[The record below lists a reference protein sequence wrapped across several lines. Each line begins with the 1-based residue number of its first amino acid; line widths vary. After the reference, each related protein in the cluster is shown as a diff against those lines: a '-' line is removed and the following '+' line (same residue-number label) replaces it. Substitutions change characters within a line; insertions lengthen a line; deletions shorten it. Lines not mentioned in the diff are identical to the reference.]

1 MIEFIISILVPIL
14 GGLGVSEADVTTYVT
29 NCSGYI
35 YAILISILVL
45 IVLLVA
51 AHFIAPKG
59 KRHLVRWGASLAW
72 VLALVTMVNMVCYG
86 PLYTN
91 LSVVLNGGGTVSD
104 EAKAASNEVIK
115 KVGEEG
121 MVLVK
126 NNGLLPLSSDVDSM
140 NVFGWASTNPIYGGT
155 GSGSADTSSVVSIL
169 QSLSDAGYKTNES
182 LTKMYTDYRA
192 DRPAATILGGDG
204 SFDITLPEPTADYY
218 TDDVMGEAESF
229 SDVAMVVISRG
240 GGEGYDLPTDM
251 NSVIHGTYNVA
262 DEVSVNP
269 ANYAYTNISY
279 TNNGDYDDFDAG
291 ESYLELSNTEE
302 AMLDKVCSEFSKVIV
317 VINANN
323 PMELDWVDNYDSIG
337 AVILAPG
344 TGQTGMAALG
354 EIINGSVNPSGK
366 TVDTYVKDLT
376 QTPYYNNIGAFA
388 YNNVDDLKEAIAASD
403 TAYEGTVSF
412 VDYVEGIYVGY
423 KYYETAS
430 DDGVINYEDVVKY
443 PFGYGLSYTTF
454 EQKMNDFSDN
464 GDNVTFNVTVT
475 NTGDVAGKD
484 VVEVYFT
491 PPYTN
496 GGIEKASVNLIDYAK
511 TGEIAPG
518 ESETVEFTINKEDMA
533 SYDANEIKVAGG
545 GYILE
550 AGEYTV
556 SVRSDSHTVLDQA
569 TFTVDSD
576 INYSE
581 SARTTDN
588 VVATNQLNDYTAGNV
603 TYLSRA
609 DGFANYAEATAA
621 PAEEAYVMDDATRKE
636 VEANSTAYYDS
647 TAYDN
652 AEDTM
657 PTLGSD
663 NGLTLADLTGK
674 AYDDPMWDQLLDQM
688 SFEDMSLLVNLGGW
702 QTAQIDSVGKV
713 ATSDCDGPAGVNNF
727 ITGTYGTPYPT
738 EVLMAQTWN
747 TDLLYDL
754 GLAMGQEYADV
765 NNYGVYGP
773 AMNTHRSAFAGRNF
787 EYYSED
793 GVLAGKLAAAQV
805 NAMATKGTYN
815 YIKHFAF
822 NDQENHRGDRDG
834 QFSVATW
841 FNEQSAR
848 EIYLVPFEMCMKV
861 GDVTLNYVEKQEDG
875 SYANA
880 SKSIRASQGVMTSFN
895 RAGAT
900 WAGGDYGL
908 ITGILRNEWAFDG
921 IVMTDNANTGVF
933 MDGYQMTEA
942 GADVKLTSLPAS
954 ARYNFDKSDSA
965 TYYYARQA
973 MHRVLYTIANSK
985 SMNGAMPGSQ
995 IKDGMRISDKIKLA
1009 IDIIFGLLIVL
1020 EVYRIFR
1027 LFRPTKKKLAKLQ
1040 AKAEK
1045 KAQKKQM

>member
-1 MIEFIISILVPIL
+1 MIDYNYKVRNGQNKSWEDLEMIEFIISILVPIL

-35 YAILISILVL
+35 YAIFISILVL

-126 NNGLLPLSSDVDSM
+126 NNGLLPLSNDVDSM

-192 DRPAATILGGDG
+192 GRPAATILGGDG

-218 TDDVMGEAESF
+218 TDDVMSEAESF

-269 ANYAYTNISY
+269 ANYSYTNISY

-388 YNNVDDLKEAIAASD
+388 
-403 TAYEGTVSF
+403 
-412 VDYVEGIYVGY
+412 
-423 KYYETAS
+423 
-430 DDGVINYEDVVKY
+430 
-443 PFGYGLSYTTF
+443 
-454 EQKMNDFSDN
+454 
-464 GDNVTFNVTVT
+464 
-475 NTGDVAGKD
+475 
-484 VVEVYFT
+484 
-491 PPYTN
+491 
-496 GGIEKASVNLIDYAK
+496 
-511 TGEIAPG
+511 
-518 ESETVEFTINKEDMA
+518 
-533 SYDANEIKVAGG
+533 
-545 GYILE
+545 
-550 AGEYTV
+550 
-556 SVRSDSHTVLDQA
+556 
-569 TFTVDSD
+569 
-576 INYSE
+576 
-581 SARTTDN
+581 
-588 VVATNQLNDYTAGNV
+588 
-603 TYLSRA
+603 
-609 DGFANYAEATAA
+609 
-621 PAEEAYVMDDATRKE
+621 
-636 VEANSTAYYDS
+636 
-647 TAYDN
+647 
-652 AEDTM
+652 
-657 PTLGSD
+657 
-663 NGLTLADLTGK
+663 
-674 AYDDPMWDQLLDQM
+674 
-688 SFEDMSLLVNLGGW
+688 
-702 QTAQIDSVGKV
+702 
-713 ATSDCDGPAGVNNF
+713 
-727 ITGTYGTPYPT
+727 
-738 EVLMAQTWN
+738 
-747 TDLLYDL
+747 
-754 GLAMGQEYADV
+754 
-765 NNYGVYGP
+765 
-773 AMNTHRSAFAGRNF
+773 GRNF

-815 YIKHFAF
+815 YIKHFAL
-822 NDQENHRGDRDG
+822 NDQETNRCA
-834 QFSVATW
+834 FLLTYS
-841 FNEQSAR
+841 NEQAIR
-848 EIYLVPFEMCMKV
+848 EIYLKPFELCIK
-861 GDVTLNYVEKQEDG
+861 NFDG
-875 SYANA
+875 TQIA
-880 SKSIRASQGVMTSFN
+880 VMSSFN
-895 RAGAT
+895 WIGTVPACANEDT
-900 WAGGDYGL
+900 L
-908 ITGILRNEWAFDG
+908 TTILRNEWGFQGMVITDYDG
-921 IVMTDNANTGVF
+921 SYGYMITDHCVRTGNDLMLGFSSQASNQLTNT
-933 MDGYQMTEA
+933 E
-942 GADVKLTSLPAS
+942 
-954 ARYNFDKSDSA
+954 SA
-965 TYYYARQA
+965 TLNNALRTSCKNI
-973 MHRVLYTIANSK
+973 MYTIANSGYYTNTTDD
-985 SMNGAMPGSQ
+985 S
-995 IKDGMRISDKIKLA
+995 GMSNMTKLFVT
-1009 IDIIFGLLIVL
+1009 IDVVTVLLVVLCMALVIVRYRKKHAKTTA
-1020 EVYRIFR
+1020 EVT
-1027 LFRPTKKKLAKLQ
+1027 PE
-1040 AKAEK
+1040 EK
-1045 KAQKKQM
+1045 KEE

>member
-35 YAILISILVL
+35 YAIFISILVL

-126 NNGLLPLSSDVDSM
+126 NNGLLPLSNDVDSM

-192 DRPAATILGGDG
+192 GRPAATILGGDG

-218 TDDVMGEAESF
+218 TDDVMSEAESF

-269 ANYAYTNISY
+269 ANYSYTNISY

-388 YNNVDDLKEAIAASD
+388 
-403 TAYEGTVSF
+403 
-412 VDYVEGIYVGY
+412 
-423 KYYETAS
+423 
-430 DDGVINYEDVVKY
+430 
-443 PFGYGLSYTTF
+443 
-454 EQKMNDFSDN
+454 
-464 GDNVTFNVTVT
+464 
-475 NTGDVAGKD
+475 
-484 VVEVYFT
+484 
-491 PPYTN
+491 
-496 GGIEKASVNLIDYAK
+496 
-511 TGEIAPG
+511 
-518 ESETVEFTINKEDMA
+518 
-533 SYDANEIKVAGG
+533 
-545 GYILE
+545 
-550 AGEYTV
+550 
-556 SVRSDSHTVLDQA
+556 
-569 TFTVDSD
+569 
-576 INYSE
+576 
-581 SARTTDN
+581 
-588 VVATNQLNDYTAGNV
+588 
-603 TYLSRA
+603 
-609 DGFANYAEATAA
+609 
-621 PAEEAYVMDDATRKE
+621 
-636 VEANSTAYYDS
+636 
-647 TAYDN
+647 
-652 AEDTM
+652 
-657 PTLGSD
+657 
-663 NGLTLADLTGK
+663 
-674 AYDDPMWDQLLDQM
+674 
-688 SFEDMSLLVNLGGW
+688 
-702 QTAQIDSVGKV
+702 
-713 ATSDCDGPAGVNNF
+713 
-727 ITGTYGTPYPT
+727 
-738 EVLMAQTWN
+738 
-747 TDLLYDL
+747 
-754 GLAMGQEYADV
+754 
-765 NNYGVYGP
+765 
-773 AMNTHRSAFAGRNF
+773 GRNF

-815 YIKHFAF
+815 YIKHFAL
-822 NDQENHRGDRDG
+822 NDQETNRCA
-834 QFSVATW
+834 FLLTYS
-841 FNEQSAR
+841 NEQAIR
-848 EIYLVPFEMCMKV
+848 EIYLKPFELCIK
-861 GDVTLNYVEKQEDG
+861 NFDG
-875 SYANA
+875 TQIA
-880 SKSIRASQGVMTSFN
+880 VMSSFN
-895 RAGAT
+895 WIGTVPACANEDT
-900 WAGGDYGL
+900 L
-908 ITGILRNEWAFDG
+908 TTILRNEWGFQGMVITDYDG
-921 IVMTDNANTGVF
+921 SYGYMITDHCVRTGNDLMLGFSSQASNQLTNT
-933 MDGYQMTEA
+933 E
-942 GADVKLTSLPAS
+942 
-954 ARYNFDKSDSA
+954 SA
-965 TYYYARQA
+965 TLNNALRTSCKNI
-973 MHRVLYTIANSK
+973 MYTIANSGYYTNTTDD
-985 SMNGAMPGSQ
+985 S
-995 IKDGMRISDKIKLA
+995 GMSNMTKLFVT
-1009 IDIIFGLLIVL
+1009 IDVVTVLLVVLCMALVIVRYRKKHAKTTA
-1020 EVYRIFR
+1020 EVT
-1027 LFRPTKKKLAKLQ
+1027 PE
-1040 AKAEK
+1040 EK
-1045 KAQKKQM
+1045 KEE

>member
-302 AMLDKVCSEFSKVIV
+302 AMLDKVCSECSKVIV

-388 YNNVDDLKEAIAASD
+388 
-403 TAYEGTVSF
+403 
-412 VDYVEGIYVGY
+412 
-423 KYYETAS
+423 
-430 DDGVINYEDVVKY
+430 
-443 PFGYGLSYTTF
+443 
-454 EQKMNDFSDN
+454 
-464 GDNVTFNVTVT
+464 
-475 NTGDVAGKD
+475 
-484 VVEVYFT
+484 
-491 PPYTN
+491 
-496 GGIEKASVNLIDYAK
+496 
-511 TGEIAPG
+511 
-518 ESETVEFTINKEDMA
+518 
-533 SYDANEIKVAGG
+533 
-545 GYILE
+545 
-550 AGEYTV
+550 
-556 SVRSDSHTVLDQA
+556 
-569 TFTVDSD
+569 
-576 INYSE
+576 
-581 SARTTDN
+581 
-588 VVATNQLNDYTAGNV
+588 
-603 TYLSRA
+603 
-609 DGFANYAEATAA
+609 
-621 PAEEAYVMDDATRKE
+621 
-636 VEANSTAYYDS
+636 
-647 TAYDN
+647 
-652 AEDTM
+652 
-657 PTLGSD
+657 
-663 NGLTLADLTGK
+663 
-674 AYDDPMWDQLLDQM
+674 
-688 SFEDMSLLVNLGGW
+688 
-702 QTAQIDSVGKV
+702 
-713 ATSDCDGPAGVNNF
+713 
-727 ITGTYGTPYPT
+727 
-738 EVLMAQTWN
+738 
-747 TDLLYDL
+747 
-754 GLAMGQEYADV
+754 
-765 NNYGVYGP
+765 
-773 AMNTHRSAFAGRNF
+773 GRNF

-815 YIKHFAF
+815 YIKHFAL
-822 NDQENHRGDRDG
+822 NDQETNRCA
-834 QFSVATW
+834 FLLTYS
-841 FNEQSAR
+841 NEQAIR
-848 EIYLVPFEMCMKV
+848 EIYLKPFELCIK
-861 GDVTLNYVEKQEDG
+861 NFDG
-875 SYANA
+875 TQIA
-880 SKSIRASQGVMTSFN
+880 VMSSFN
-895 RAGAT
+895 WIGTVPACANEDT
-900 WAGGDYGL
+900 L
-908 ITGILRNEWAFDG
+908 TTILRNEWGFQGMVITDYDG
-921 IVMTDNANTGVF
+921 SYGYMITDHCVRTGNDLMLGFSSQASNQLTNT
-933 MDGYQMTEA
+933 E
-942 GADVKLTSLPAS
+942 
-954 ARYNFDKSDSA
+954 SA
-965 TYYYARQA
+965 TLNNALRTSCKNI
-973 MHRVLYTIANSK
+973 MYTIANSGYYTNTTDD
-985 SMNGAMPGSQ
+985 S
-995 IKDGMRISDKIKLA
+995 GMSNMTKLFVT
-1009 IDIIFGLLIVL
+1009 IDVVTVLLVVLCMALVIVRYRKKHAKTTA
-1020 EVYRIFR
+1020 EVT
-1027 LFRPTKKKLAKLQ
+1027 PE
-1040 AKAEK
+1040 EK
-1045 KAQKKQM
+1045 KEE

>member
-569 TFTVDSD
+569 NFTVDSD

-581 SARTTDN
+581 NARTTDN
-588 VVATNQLNDYTAGNV
+588 V
-603 TYLSRA
+603 
-609 DGFANYAEATAA
+609 
-621 PAEEAYVMDDATRKE
+621 
-636 VEANSTAYYDS
+636 
-647 TAYDN
+647 
-652 AEDTM
+652 
-657 PTLGSD
+657 
-663 NGLTLADLTGK
+663 
-674 AYDDPMWDQLLDQM
+674 
-688 SFEDMSLLVNLGGW
+688 
-702 QTAQIDSVGKV
+702 V

-815 YIKHFAF
+815 YIKHFAL
-822 NDQENHRGDRDG
+822 NDQETNRCA
-834 QFSVATW
+834 FLLTYS
-841 FNEQSAR
+841 NEQAIR
-848 EIYLVPFEMCMKV
+848 EIYLKPFELCIK
-861 GDVTLNYVEKQEDG
+861 NFDG
-875 SYANA
+875 TQIA
-880 SKSIRASQGVMTSFN
+880 VMSSFN
-895 RAGAT
+895 WIGTVPACANEDT
-900 WAGGDYGL
+900 L
-908 ITGILRNEWAFDG
+908 TTILRNEWGFQGMVITDYDG
-921 IVMTDNANTGVF
+921 SYGYMITDHCVRTGNDLMLGFSSQASNQLTNT
-933 MDGYQMTEA
+933 E
-942 GADVKLTSLPAS
+942 
-954 ARYNFDKSDSA
+954 SA
-965 TYYYARQA
+965 TLNNALRTSCKNI
-973 MHRVLYTIANSK
+973 MYTIANSGYYTNTTDD
-985 SMNGAMPGSQ
+985 S
-995 IKDGMRISDKIKLA
+995 GMSNMTKLFVT
-1009 IDIIFGLLIVL
+1009 IDVVTVLLVVLCMALVIVRYRKKHAKTAA
-1020 EVYRIFR
+1020 EVT
-1027 LFRPTKKKLAKLQ
+1027 PE
-1040 AKAEK
+1040 EK
-1045 KAQKKQM
+1045 KEE

>member
-443 PFGYGLSYTTF
+443 L
-454 EQKMNDFSDN
+454 
-464 GDNVTFNVTVT
+464 
-475 NTGDVAGKD
+475 
-484 VVEVYFT
+484 
-491 PPYTN
+491 
-496 GGIEKASVNLIDYAK
+496 
-511 TGEIAPG
+511 
-518 ESETVEFTINKEDMA
+518 
-533 SYDANEIKVAGG
+533 
-545 GYILE
+545 
-550 AGEYTV
+550 
-556 SVRSDSHTVLDQA
+556 
-569 TFTVDSD
+569 
-576 INYSE
+576 
-581 SARTTDN
+581 
-588 VVATNQLNDYTAGNV
+588 
-603 TYLSRA
+603 
-609 DGFANYAEATAA
+609 
-621 PAEEAYVMDDATRKE
+621 
-636 VEANSTAYYDS
+636 
-647 TAYDN
+647 
-652 AEDTM
+652 
-657 PTLGSD
+657 
-663 NGLTLADLTGK
+663 
-674 AYDDPMWDQLLDQM
+674 
-688 SFEDMSLLVNLGGW
+688 
-702 QTAQIDSVGKV
+702 
-713 ATSDCDGPAGVNNF
+713 
-727 ITGTYGTPYPT
+727 
-738 EVLMAQTWN
+738 
-747 TDLLYDL
+747 
-754 GLAMGQEYADV
+754 
-765 NNYGVYGP
+765 
-773 AMNTHRSAFAGRNF
+773 
-787 EYYSED
+787 
-793 GVLAGKLAAAQV
+793 
-805 NAMATKGTYN
+805 
-815 YIKHFAF
+815 
-822 NDQENHRGDRDG
+822 
-834 QFSVATW
+834 
-841 FNEQSAR
+841 
-848 EIYLVPFEMCMKV
+848 
-861 GDVTLNYVEKQEDG
+861 
-875 SYANA
+875 
-880 SKSIRASQGVMTSFN
+880 
-895 RAGAT
+895 
-900 WAGGDYGL
+900 
-908 ITGILRNEWAFDG
+908 
-921 IVMTDNANTGVF
+921 
-933 MDGYQMTEA
+933 
-942 GADVKLTSLPAS
+942 
-954 ARYNFDKSDSA
+954 
-965 TYYYARQA
+965 
-973 MHRVLYTIANSK
+973 
-985 SMNGAMPGSQ
+985 
-995 IKDGMRISDKIKLA
+995 
-1009 IDIIFGLLIVL
+1009 
-1020 EVYRIFR
+1020 
-1027 LFRPTKKKLAKLQ
+1027 
-1040 AKAEK
+1040 
-1045 KAQKKQM
+1045 

>member
-14 GGLGVSEADVTTYVT
+14 GGLGVSEADVTTDVT

-262 DEVSVNP
+262 DKVSVNP

-388 YNNVDDLKEAIAASD
+388 
-403 TAYEGTVSF
+403 
-412 VDYVEGIYVGY
+412 
-423 KYYETAS
+423 
-430 DDGVINYEDVVKY
+430 
-443 PFGYGLSYTTF
+443 
-454 EQKMNDFSDN
+454 
-464 GDNVTFNVTVT
+464 
-475 NTGDVAGKD
+475 
-484 VVEVYFT
+484 
-491 PPYTN
+491 
-496 GGIEKASVNLIDYAK
+496 
-511 TGEIAPG
+511 
-518 ESETVEFTINKEDMA
+518 
-533 SYDANEIKVAGG
+533 
-545 GYILE
+545 
-550 AGEYTV
+550 
-556 SVRSDSHTVLDQA
+556 
-569 TFTVDSD
+569 
-576 INYSE
+576 
-581 SARTTDN
+581 
-588 VVATNQLNDYTAGNV
+588 
-603 TYLSRA
+603 
-609 DGFANYAEATAA
+609 
-621 PAEEAYVMDDATRKE
+621 
-636 VEANSTAYYDS
+636 
-647 TAYDN
+647 
-652 AEDTM
+652 
-657 PTLGSD
+657 
-663 NGLTLADLTGK
+663 
-674 AYDDPMWDQLLDQM
+674 
-688 SFEDMSLLVNLGGW
+688 
-702 QTAQIDSVGKV
+702 
-713 ATSDCDGPAGVNNF
+713 
-727 ITGTYGTPYPT
+727 
-738 EVLMAQTWN
+738 
-747 TDLLYDL
+747 
-754 GLAMGQEYADV
+754 
-765 NNYGVYGP
+765 
-773 AMNTHRSAFAGRNF
+773 GRNF

-815 YIKHFAF
+815 YIKHFAL
-822 NDQENHRGDRDG
+822 NDQETNRCA
-834 QFSVATW
+834 FLLTYS
-841 FNEQSAR
+841 NEQAIR
-848 EIYLVPFEMCMKV
+848 EIYLKPFELCIK
-861 GDVTLNYVEKQEDG
+861 NFDG
-875 SYANA
+875 TQIA
-880 SKSIRASQGVMTSFN
+880 VMSSFN
-895 RAGAT
+895 WIGTVPACSNEDT
-900 WAGGDYGL
+900 L
-908 ITGILRNEWAFDG
+908 TTILRNEWGFQGMVITDYDG
-921 IVMTDNANTGVF
+921 SYGYMITDHCVRTGNDLMLGFSSQASNQLTNT
-933 MDGYQMTEA
+933 E
-942 GADVKLTSLPAS
+942 
-954 ARYNFDKSDSA
+954 SA
-965 TYYYARQA
+965 TLNNALRTSCKNI
-973 MHRVLYTIANSK
+973 MYTIANSGYYTNTTDD
-985 SMNGAMPGSQ
+985 S
-995 IKDGMRISDKIKLA
+995 GMSNMTKLFVT
-1009 IDIIFGLLIVL
+1009 IDVVTVLLVVLCMALVIVRYRKKHAKTAA
-1020 EVYRIFR
+1020 EVT
-1027 LFRPTKKKLAKLQ
+1027 PE
-1040 AKAEK
+1040 EK
-1045 KAQKKQM
+1045 KEE

>member
-1 MIEFIISILVPIL
+1 MISGGIVMSTNMFGVPVE
-14 GGLGVSEADVTTYVT
+14 GFAQKSKEAATE
-29 NCSGYI
+29 G
-35 YAILISILVL
+35 
-45 IVLLVA
+45 IVLL
-51 AHFIAPKG
+51 K
-59 KRHLVRWGASLAW
+59 
-72 VLALVTMVNMVCYG
+72 NE
-86 PLYTN
+86 
-91 LSVVLNGGGTVSD
+91 GG
-104 EAKAASNEVIK
+104 
-115 KVGEEG
+115 
-121 MVLVK
+121 M
-126 NNGLLPLSSDVDSM
+126 LPLTQEDKIS
-140 NVFGWASTNPIYGGT
+140 VFGRPQIEYYRSGT
-155 GSGSADTSSVVSIL
+155 GSGGAVNVEYATNIL
-169 QSLSDAGYKTNES
+169 DGFENSNLNIDETLVEKYKNWLKDHPFDNGGGGWACEPWFQKDMPIDEAFAKEQAAKTNKALYIIGRTAGEDKDNAIWQGS
-182 LTKMYTDYRA
+182 YILTDEEKENLRNITKAFDNVCIVLNVSNIIDLSWINDEEYN
-192 DRPAATILGGDG
+192 G
-204 SFDITLPEPTADYY
+204 SIK
-218 TDDVMGEAESF
+218 
-229 SDVAMVVISRG
+229 
-240 GGEGYDLPTDM
+240 
-251 NSVIHGTYNVA
+251 SVIIVWQGGMEGGTAVV
-262 DEVSVNP
+262 DV
-269 ANYAYTNISY
+269 
-279 TNNGDYDDFDAG
+279 
-291 ESYLELSNTEE
+291 LS
-302 AMLDKVCSEFSKVIV
+302 
-317 VINANN
+317 
-323 PMELDWVDNYDSIG
+323 G
-337 AVILAPG
+337 AE
-344 TGQTGMAALG
+344 T
-354 EIINGSVNPSGK
+354 PSGK
-366 TVDTYVKDLT
+366 LADTIAYSIEDYPSTKNFGNEFKNLYEEDI
-376 QTPYYNNIGAFA
+376 YIGYRYFETFA
-388 YNNVDDLKEAIAASD
+388 PDKVQFE
-403 TAYEGTVSF
+403 
-412 VDYVEGIYVGY
+412 
-423 KYYETAS
+423 
-430 DDGVINYEDVVKY
+430 
-443 PFGYGLSYTTF
+443 FGYGLSYTTF

-569 TFTVDSD
+569 NFTVDSD

-581 SARTTDN
+581 NARTTDN
-588 VVATNQLNDYTAGNV
+588 VAATNQLNDYTAGNV

-815 YIKHFAF
+815 YIKHFAL
-822 NDQENHRGDRDG
+822 NDQETNRCA
-834 QFSVATW
+834 FLLTYS
-841 FNEQSAR
+841 NEQAIR
-848 EIYLVPFEMCMKV
+848 EIYLKPFELCIK
-861 GDVTLNYVEKQEDG
+861 NFDG
-875 SYANA
+875 TQIA
-880 SKSIRASQGVMTSFN
+880 VMSSFN
-895 RAGAT
+895 WIGTVPACANEDT
-900 WAGGDYGL
+900 L
-908 ITGILRNEWAFDG
+908 TTILRNEWGFQGMVITDYDG
-921 IVMTDNANTGVF
+921 SYGYMITDHCVRTGNDLMLGFSSQASNQLTNT
-933 MDGYQMTEA
+933 E
-942 GADVKLTSLPAS
+942 
-954 ARYNFDKSDSA
+954 SA
-965 TYYYARQA
+965 TLNNALRTSCKNI
-973 MHRVLYTIANSK
+973 MYTIANSGYYTNTTDD
-985 SMNGAMPGSQ
+985 S
-995 IKDGMRISDKIKLA
+995 GMSNMTKLFVT
-1009 IDIIFGLLIVL
+1009 IDVVTVLLVVLCMALVIVRYRKKHAKTTA
-1020 EVYRIFR
+1020 EVT
-1027 LFRPTKKKLAKLQ
+1027 PE
-1040 AKAEK
+1040 EK
-1045 KAQKKQM
+1045 KEE

>member
-35 YAILISILVL
+35 YAIFISILVL

-192 DRPAATILGGDG
+192 GRPAATILGGDG

-218 TDDVMGEAESF
+218 TDDVMSEAESF

-262 DEVSVNP
+262 DKVSVNP

-388 YNNVDDLKEAIAASD
+388 
-403 TAYEGTVSF
+403 
-412 VDYVEGIYVGY
+412 
-423 KYYETAS
+423 
-430 DDGVINYEDVVKY
+430 
-443 PFGYGLSYTTF
+443 
-454 EQKMNDFSDN
+454 
-464 GDNVTFNVTVT
+464 
-475 NTGDVAGKD
+475 
-484 VVEVYFT
+484 
-491 PPYTN
+491 
-496 GGIEKASVNLIDYAK
+496 
-511 TGEIAPG
+511 
-518 ESETVEFTINKEDMA
+518 
-533 SYDANEIKVAGG
+533 
-545 GYILE
+545 
-550 AGEYTV
+550 
-556 SVRSDSHTVLDQA
+556 
-569 TFTVDSD
+569 
-576 INYSE
+576 
-581 SARTTDN
+581 
-588 VVATNQLNDYTAGNV
+588 
-603 TYLSRA
+603 
-609 DGFANYAEATAA
+609 
-621 PAEEAYVMDDATRKE
+621 
-636 VEANSTAYYDS
+636 
-647 TAYDN
+647 
-652 AEDTM
+652 
-657 PTLGSD
+657 
-663 NGLTLADLTGK
+663 
-674 AYDDPMWDQLLDQM
+674 
-688 SFEDMSLLVNLGGW
+688 
-702 QTAQIDSVGKV
+702 
-713 ATSDCDGPAGVNNF
+713 
-727 ITGTYGTPYPT
+727 
-738 EVLMAQTWN
+738 
-747 TDLLYDL
+747 
-754 GLAMGQEYADV
+754 
-765 NNYGVYGP
+765 
-773 AMNTHRSAFAGRNF
+773 GRNF

-815 YIKHFAF
+815 YIKHFAL
-822 NDQENHRGDRDG
+822 NDQETNRCA
-834 QFSVATW
+834 FLLTYS
-841 FNEQSAR
+841 NEQAIR
-848 EIYLVPFEMCMKV
+848 EIYLKPFELCIK
-861 GDVTLNYVEKQEDG
+861 NFDG
-875 SYANA
+875 TQIA
-880 SKSIRASQGVMTSFN
+880 VMSSFN
-895 RAGAT
+895 WIGTVPACSNEDT
-900 WAGGDYGL
+900 L
-908 ITGILRNEWAFDG
+908 TTILRNEWGFQGMVITDYDG
-921 IVMTDNANTGVF
+921 SYGYMITDHCVRTGNDLMLGFSSQASNQLTNT
-933 MDGYQMTEA
+933 E
-942 GADVKLTSLPAS
+942 
-954 ARYNFDKSDSA
+954 SA
-965 TYYYARQA
+965 TLNNALRTSCKNI
-973 MHRVLYTIANSK
+973 MYTIANSGYYTNTTDD
-985 SMNGAMPGSQ
+985 S
-995 IKDGMRISDKIKLA
+995 GMSNMTKLFVT
-1009 IDIIFGLLIVL
+1009 IDVVTVLLVVLCMALVIVRYRKKHAKTAA
-1020 EVYRIFR
+1020 EVT
-1027 LFRPTKKKLAKLQ
+1027 PE
-1040 AKAEK
+1040 EK
-1045 KAQKKQM
+1045 KEE